1 MKPYFFISS
10 SLIFAVRSVGDI
22 WINKFIRNHIGISIK
37 NVSCCISFENIAFYI
52 IDHFATPI
60 SKIFPQWFVWKIY
73 YEKASSRPWCLEVG
87 YMYTYPTSG
96 HAADICPTYI
106 GHISLFG
113 CSALVFM
120 QNKKKTKIS
129 EARLLNAV
137 VYDPKGPY
145 LCVDLLDKF
154 IQNIF
159 FFLDDFYI
167 NFAKLKKH
175 HRNFEV

>member
-1 MKPYFFISS
+1 
-10 SLIFAVRSVGDI
+10 
-22 WINKFIRNHIGISIK
+22 
-37 NVSCCISFENIAFYI
+37 
-52 IDHFATPI
+52 
-60 SKIFPQWFVWKIY
+60 
-73 YEKASSRPWCLEVG
+73 
-87 YMYTYPTSG
+87 MYTYPTSG

-154 IQNIF
+154 IQNNF